1 MKAQKKTKNTP
12 EQAKKA
18 RSHKNHFL
26 VLYNDDEHS
35 IDYVVNSLIT
45 ICGHNPEQALQCTL
59 IIHNMKSYEVKK
71 GSLSFLKPMKK
82 AFTAK
87 QLKSTIK

>member
-1 MKAQKKTKNTP
+1 MKAQRKQKGTP
-12 EQAKKA
+12 EQGKNS
-18 RSHKNHFL
+18 RSHKVHFL
-26 VLYNDDEHS
+26 ILYNDDEHT
-35 IDYVVNSLIT
+35 IDYVVNSLIV

-82 AFTAK
+82 ALSAK

>member
-1 MKAQKKTKNTP
+1 MKAQGKTKNTT
-12 EQAKKA
+12 EQAKNSCSDKD
-18 RSHKNHFL
+18 HFL
-26 VLYNDDEHS
+26 ILYNDDEHS
-35 IDYVVNSLIT
+35 IDYVVNSLIV

-82 AFTAK
+82 ALSAK
-87 QLKSTIK
+87 QLKTTIK